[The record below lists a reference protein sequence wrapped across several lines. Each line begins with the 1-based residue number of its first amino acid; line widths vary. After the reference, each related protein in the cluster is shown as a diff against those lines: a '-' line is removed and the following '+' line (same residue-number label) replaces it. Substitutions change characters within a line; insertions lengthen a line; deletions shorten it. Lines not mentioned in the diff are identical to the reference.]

1 LSFVATQEQNR
12 SLALPCQLAL
22 FSTAMPLPLL
32 KTPPLTNNARVRS
45 FSLGSDETPRRSAA
59 QGPVSAATVD
69 GQIEQAYRQIYF
81 HAFKVDREPVLE
93 SRLRN
98 GQISVREFVRGLLHS
113 NKFRDDFYRC
123 NSNYRMVDQTVGR
136 VLGRP
141 VHGQQERIALSILL
155 AQKGVAGLADHLL
168 DSQEYRDAFGDDI
181 IPHQLSRVLPGRRLG
196 DLPFNQQAPR
206 YGADWRDTAA
216 RRAPAGRGTAWT
228 PSGSGSFS
236 RPRPQWLAGAPSPL
250 ARKIWQGLVT
260 AGGFGLTAFV
270 LYTAAAMLS
279 TLAAG

>member
-1 LSFVATQEQNR
+1 V
-12 SLALPCQLAL
+12 
-22 FSTAMPLPLL
+22 PLPLL
-32 KTPPLTNNARVRS
+32 KTPPVTNNARVRS

-59 QGPVSAATVD
+59 KGPVSAATLD
-69 GQIEQAYRQIYF
+69 EQIEQAYRQIYF

-93 SRLRN
+93 SRLRS
-98 GQISVREFVRGLLHS
+98 GQISVREFVRGLLYS

-123 NSNYRMVDQTVGR
+123 NSNYRMVDQIVGR

-155 AQKGVAGLADHLL
+155 AQQGVGGLADHLL
-168 DSQEYRDAFGDDI
+168 DSQEYRDAFGDDT
-181 IPHQLSRVLPGRRLG
+181 IPYQRSRVLHGRRLG

-206 YGADWRDTAA
+206 YDAYWRDTTAS
-216 RRAPAGRGTAWT
+216 RAPAGRGTAWT
-228 PSGSGSFS
+228 PSGSFS
-236 RPRPQWLAGAPSPL
+236 LPRPAWLADAPSPL

-270 LYTAAAMLS
+270 LYIAATMLS
-279 TLAAG
+279 TRAAG

>member
-1 LSFVATQEQNR
+1 MQEQNR

-22 FSTAMPLPLL
+22 LSTAMPLPLL

-123 NSNYRMVDQTVGR
+123 NSNYRMVDQIVGR

-236 RPRPQWLAGAPSPL
+236 MPRPEWLADAPSPL

-270 LYTAAAMLS
+270 LYTAATMLS
-279 TLAAG
+279 TRAAG

>member
-1 LSFVATQEQNR
+1 
-12 SLALPCQLAL
+12 
-22 FSTAMPLPLL
+22 MPLPLL

-59 QGPVSAATVD
+59 KGPVSAATVD
-69 GQIEQAYRQIYF
+69 EQIEQAYRQIYF

-123 NSNYRMVDQTVGR
+123 NSNYRMVDQIVGR

-155 AQKGVAGLADHLL
+155 AQKGVGGLADHLL

-196 DLPFNQQAPR
+196 ELPFNQQAPR

-236 RPRPQWLAGAPSPL
+236 RPRPEWLANAPSPL

-270 LYTAAAMLS
+270 LYTAATMLS
-279 TLAAG
+279 TRAAG

>member
-1 LSFVATQEQNR
+1 
-12 SLALPCQLAL
+12 
-22 FSTAMPLPLL
+22 MPLPLL
-32 KTPPLTNNARVRS
+32 KTPPVTNNARVRS

-59 QGPVSAATVD
+59 KGPVSAATLD
-69 GQIEQAYRQIYF
+69 EQIEQAYRQIYF
-81 HAFKVDREPVLE
+81 HAFKVDREPALE

-155 AQKGVAGLADHLL
+155 AQKGVGGLADHLL
-168 DSQEYRDAFGDDI
+168 DSQEYRDAFGDDT
-181 IPHQLSRVLPGRRLG
+181 IPHQRSRVLPGRRLG

-236 RPRPQWLAGAPSPL
+236 RPRPQWLADAPSPL

-279 TLAAG
+279 TRAAG